1 MTVTCFMGKNTESVS
16 PSTHKQKGRK
26 KESKL
31 GLQGLAVFIHQ
42 HVRQP
47 HNMLLVLEDIHSRRT
62 PSRRGPPTACPY
74 PLPPPRFSCCFLSQG
89 PLWWAATLPKS
100 CHRGSAVRGGLHRQR
115 SFLPL
120 HVGFSPNP
128 VIHARGFLL
137 KNDFRVCSPGRA
149 TQLLEGLQ

>member
-1 MTVTCFMGKNTESVS
+1 MFHGEKQSQFLPPLTNEREGK
-16 PSTHKQKGRK
+16 RA
-26 KESKL
+26 SKL

-47 HNMLLVLEDIHSRRT
+47 HSMLLVWKDVHSRRT
-62 PSRRGPPTACPY
+62 PSRLGPPTASP
-74 PLPPPRFSCCFLSQG
+74 PPPRFSRCFLSQG

-100 CHRGSAVRGGLHRQR
+100 CHRVSAVRGGLHRHR

-120 HVGFSPNP
+120 RVGFSPNP
-128 VIHARGFLL
+128 VIHTRGFLL

-149 TQLLEGLQ
+149 THLLEGLE